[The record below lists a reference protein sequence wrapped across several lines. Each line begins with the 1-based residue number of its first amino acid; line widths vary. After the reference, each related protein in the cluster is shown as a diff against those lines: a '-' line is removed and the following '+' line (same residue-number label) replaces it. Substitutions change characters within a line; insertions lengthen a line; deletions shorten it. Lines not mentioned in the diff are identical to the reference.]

1 MMAKL
6 FSNQKENE
14 QPIEVKTMILWYFI
28 SFVLIIGGK
37 TVINSYL
44 FQLDPSSFDDI
55 STLLGIMLILIAI
68 VHTVYLT
75 VKLIVQRRQERKRES
90 NQANN

>member
-1 MMAKL
+1 MAKL
-6 FSNQKENE
+6 FSNPKENE
-14 QPIEVKTMILWYFI
+14 QPIEMKTVILWYFI

-37 TVINSYL
+37 TAINAYL